1 MGRMSL
7 LHLAVRG
14 RDSRNHPRVLSL
26 ICKSWL
32 VYILIVSKQC
42 SETLHPVGTPS
53 WWFQD
58 KSSSC
63 ISSSRIS
70 SSAFFCLHFFIRI
83 SSSCISLSRISS
95 YAQFFVS
102 HFFVSAKIRLRSY
115 SYRKYPS
122 TQIFVCISSSA
133 NLCPQIFVRKS
144 SSAFLCL
151 QIFVHKPSSAFLR
164 LHFFVRK
171 SSSTNVRPQIF
182 TFLHPQIFVRISS
195 SPNILQT
202 KKWERR
208 FADEDLRTNLRMK
221 MCVDECFAIRITAE
235 TNFCGAEEMR
245 YKELRI
251 WRIAHTKK
259 CGDEDLLT
267 KKCWW
272 RNAQRRNARQRF
284 VWICFLMQIE

>member
-1 MGRMSL
+1 MRNSL
-7 LHLAVRG
+7 
-14 RDSRNHPRVLSL
+14 
-26 ICKSWL
+26 
-32 VYILIVSKQC
+32 Y
-42 SETLHPVGTPS
+42 
-53 WWFQD
+53 
-58 KSSSC
+58 
-63 ISSSRIS
+63 RIS
-70 SSAFFCLHFFIRI
+70 SSP
-83 SSSCISLSRISS
+83 
-95 YAQFFVS
+95 QK
-102 HFFVSAKIRLRSY
+102 FVSAVIRIANIRLR
-115 SYRKYPS
+115 
-122 TQIFVCISSSA
+122 
-133 NLCPQIFVRKS
+133 KS
-144 SSAFLCL
+144 LSVFLRP
-151 QIFVHKPSSAFLR
+151 QIFVHKSLSANLR
-164 LHFFVRK
+164 PHFFVCKSLSTNLHPHFFVRK

-208 FADEDLRTNLRMK
+208 FADEDLRRNLRMK

-284 VWICFLMQIE
+284 VWIRFLMQIE